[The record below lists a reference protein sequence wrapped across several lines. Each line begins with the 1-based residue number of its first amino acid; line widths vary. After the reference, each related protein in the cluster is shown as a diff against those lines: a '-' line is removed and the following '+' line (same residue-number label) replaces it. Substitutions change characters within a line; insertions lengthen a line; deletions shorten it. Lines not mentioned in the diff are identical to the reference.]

1 MQLDF
6 KLKKMKE
13 MKKRTFYALSAF
25 SCSSGI
31 MRTNVYSV
39 NISACPGTLSP
50 RFLLLFQFPVSLL
63 SSKKRVN
70 CIVDSTVSSLYE
82 TI

>member
-6 KLKKMKE
+6 KLKKKW
-13 MKKRTFYALSAF
+13 KKWKREPFMHYLPFPVLLELELMS
-25 SCSSGI
+25 I
-31 MRTNVYSV
+31 QW
-39 NISACPGTLSP
+39 I
-50 RFLLLFQFPVSLL
+50 FLLVQAHCLHAFDLFQFPVSLL